1 MQRLL
6 ATLLALAAASSV
18 LTGCKS
24 TTRSQSEGEAAARP
38 APGSGGPAALR
49 PVSAF
54 ASIEDPRARSQALF
68 LEAGRVIAHPR
79 CVNCH
84 PADGVPRQGLEQHAH
99 VPKVSGGA
107 GGHGTPGLPCTS
119 CHQAANTPLVGATL
133 RSVPGN
139 PKWALAPA
147 EMAWV
152 GRSLGA
158 ICEQLKDPARNG
170 GKSLEQLHHHMAE
183 DVLVAWGWDPGPGR
197 EPVPGTQ
204 KEFGEL
210 IRAWI
215 DTGAACP
222 SP

>member
-1 MQRLL
+1 MRSPV
-6 ATLLALAAASSV
+6 ATFLALTAASV
-18 LTGCKS
+18 LAGCRS
-24 TTRSQSEGEAAARP
+24 TARTQAPDDAETRTAPEAA
-38 APGSGGPAALR
+38 GPTALR

-54 ASIEDPRARSQALF
+54 ASIEDSRVRSQALF

-84 PADGVPRQGLEQHAH
+84 PADGVPRQGLEQGSH

-107 GGHGTPGLPCTS
+107 DGHGTPGLPCTS
-119 CHQAANTPLVGATL
+119 CHQATNAPLVGATL
-133 RSVPGN
+133 KSIPGN
-139 PKWALAPA
+139 PKWALAPP

-152 GRSLGA
+152 GKSLGY

-170 GKSLEQLHHHMAE
+170 GKSLKELHHHMAE

-204 KEFGEL
+204 KAFGEL
-210 IRAWI
+210 IQAWI
-215 DTGAACP
+215 DSGAACP